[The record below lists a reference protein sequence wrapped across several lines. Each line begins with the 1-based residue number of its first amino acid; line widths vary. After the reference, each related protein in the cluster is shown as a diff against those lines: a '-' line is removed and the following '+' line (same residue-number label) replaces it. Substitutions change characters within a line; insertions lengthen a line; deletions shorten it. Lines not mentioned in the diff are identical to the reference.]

1 MLVDSHCHLDYF
13 SGELND
19 VLARTA
25 AAGVGQVLTISTRVR
40 EQATYRAIAEAHPGV
55 FFSIG
60 THPMQAKDE
69 PDVTLEEIVAPA
81 AHPRCIAIGEA
92 GLDYFYERDS
102 ADVQRAVFLRH
113 IAAARATGLPLVIHS
128 RNADDDM
135 IAILTE
141 EMAKGRFTAVL
152 HCFTSGAALAETG
165 VRLGLYVSFSGII
178 TFKKS
183 AELREIAGSIPLDRL
198 LVETDAPYLAPEPH
212 RGKRNEPAFVAHTAK
227 ALAELRGV
235 SDLVLARQT
244 TENFRR
250 LFNKVGQDR
259 LAGSLAA

>member
-1 MLVDSHCHLDYF
+1 
-13 SGELND
+13 
-19 VLARTA
+19 
-25 AAGVGQVLTISTRVR
+25 
-40 EQATYRAIAEAHPGV
+40 
-55 FFSIG
+55 
-60 THPMQAKDE
+60 
-69 PDVTLEEIVAPA
+69 
-81 AHPRCIAIGEA
+81 
-92 GLDYFYERDS
+92 
-102 ADVQRAVFLRH
+102 
-113 IAAARATGLPLVIHS
+113 
-128 RNADDDM
+128 M

-183 AELREIAGSIPLDRL
+183 AELREIASSIPLDRL

-212 RGKRNEPAFVAHTAK
+212 RGKGNEPAFVAHTAR

-250 LFNKVGQDR
+250 LFSKVGQDK